1 MSKKYDITFIG
12 HMCYDEI
19 IPFGGKPHVA
29 PGSAVLC
36 GAMVAP
42 RVGKKV
48 AAVVKMAKKDEPI
61 LQPMKD
67 AGVDTYLI
75 PSEETTFSRV
85 LHYSANVDERRLTL
99 VKSAGLISINAVP
112 ALNSTCVHLA
122 GISDTEFDMALMKG
136 LKSRGYSLSTD
147 MQSFV
152 RHVAPVTHDI
162 EYSDVANK
170 KEIAVMMDKLKLDI
184 VEAKILTGTDDL
196 EKAGIVVESWGCP
209 EILITHSQGVLAR
222 VKGKTYYEKFS
233 NSNSSGRTGRGDTT
247 FSAYLSW
254 RLDHD
259 VATSLK
265 FAAALVSIKME
276 TPGPFNGT
284 LEDVVKRL
292 KEKHSASSSW
302 STAGSTPCPAAGR

>member
-1 MSKKYDITFIG
+1 MKYDLTFVG

-48 AAVVKMAKKDEPI
+48 AAVVKMAKKDEHI

-67 AGVDTYLI
+67 AGVDTFLI
-75 PSEETTFSRV
+75 PSEETTYSRV
-85 LHYSANVDERRLTL
+85 FHYSANVDERKLTL
-99 VKSAGLISINAVP
+99 VKSAGLISIGDVP
-112 ALNSTCVHLA
+112 SLDSTCVHLA
-122 GISDTEFDMALMKG
+122 GISDTEFDMDLMQG
-136 LKSRGYSLSTD
+136 LKSRGYSLSAD

-152 RHVAPVTHDI
+152 RHVTPATRDI

-170 KEIAVMMDKLKLDI
+170 REIAAMMDKLKLDI

-196 EKAGIVVESWGCP
+196 EKAGVIVESWGCP
-209 EILITHSQGVLAR
+209 ETMITHAEGVLAR
-222 VKGKTYYEKFS
+222 VRGKTYYEKFS
-233 NSNSSGRTGRGDTT
+233 NNNMSGRTGRGDTT
-247 FSAYLSW
+247 FSAYLAW

-259 VATSLK
+259 VAESLK

-276 TPGPFNGT
+276 TPGPFRGS
-284 LEDVVKRL
+284 LQEVLQRIA
-292 KEKHSASSSW
+292 EKHGA
-302 STAGSTPCPAAGR
+302 

>member
-1 MSKKYDITFIG
+1 MTKKYDITFVG

-19 IPFGGKPHVA
+19 IPFGGKPHIA

-48 AAVVKMAKKDEPI
+48 AAVVKMAPKDESI

-75 PSEETTFSRV
+75 PSEETTYSRV
-85 LHYSANVDERRLTL
+85 LHESENVDERTLTL
-99 VKSAGLISINAVP
+99 VKSAGFIAIDDVP
-112 ALNSTCVHLA
+112 KLDSTCVHLA
-122 GISDTEFDMALMKG
+122 GISDTEFDMPLMKG
-136 LKSRGYSLSTD
+136 LKSRGYSLSAD

-152 RHVAPVTHDI
+152 RHVTPSRVI
-162 EYSDVANK
+162 QYSDVANK
-170 KEIAVMMDKLKLDI
+170 REIVSMMDKIKLDV
-184 VEAKILTGTDDL
+184 VEARILTGTEDL
-196 EKAGIVVESWGCP
+196 EKAAKIIEGWGCRG
-209 EILITHSQGVLAR
+209 EIMVTHSAGVLAR
-222 VKGKTYYEKFS
+222 ANGVTYYEKFS
-233 NSNSSGRTGRGDTT
+233 NRSVVGRTGRGDTT

-276 TPGPFNGT
+276 TPGPFKGT
-284 LEDVVKRL
+284 LEDVAKRL
-292 KEKHSASSSW
+292 REKHSGPSS
-302 STAGSTPCPAAGR
+302 